1 MTNYAHDTIVAL
13 STSPGQGAIA
23 VIRLSGDQAIAI
35 VNSVFSGKDLSQ
47 QASHTLHF
55 GTIRQHET
63 IIDEVVVGLFIAP
76 HSFTK
81 EDVVEVSCHGS
92 PFVVQQLLQLFV
104 AKGARLATP
113 RRVHQA
119 RLSARSF

>member
-35 VNSVFSGKDLSQ
+35 VNSVFFGKDLSQ

-92 PFVVQQLLQLFV
+92 PL
-104 AKGARLATP
+104 
-113 RRVHQA
+113 RRSTVTA
-119 RLSARSF
+119 IICG